1 MSDTSGVG
9 DYQNPV
15 KFDFAV
21 PVNLTGGAR
30 LIHGANRGLM
40 PASALEALYE
50 HFCASCQ
57 YGSLT
62 VGGLFGQYQRWM
74 GLNNAD
80 VAWLE
85 AVGRAFAAAGGSGS
99 VILADVALEAGLR
112 AAGVSVTRADIQVSS
127 PTLSGIDPAT
137 GYIEDPVNSAT
148 GNFVLPE
155 TDVVFGGP
163 SQGLAI
169 SRMYNS
175 TLAAAYDEPEAC
187 GVLGPGWSTI
197 LDQRLIVTDEQ
208 ARWVRDD
215 GREIVF
221 PLTGRNGASGSPT
234 AEGCHTVEGPWR
246 AAQDNVWISRGDA
259 ADLAG
264 VQGATVAGP
273 VWIVADNTGSRL
285 IFTAEGAWVG
295 STSGAGDGI
304 WIERRDGMAISMHS
318 EWGRSVDLFYAQGRL
333 AKAVASDGR
342 SVSYAYDSHGRLVE
356 VTRPDGVHRYQWDG
370 WLLSQVI
377 DASGVAQCVNTFDE
391 AGRIRT
397 QRDATGHL
405 TRFTYL
411 PGGVTVADD
420 GQGHHCNTWI
430 SDARG
435 RTVGI
440 IDADGQRTSML
451 YDRYGNLVSATDR
464 AGKVIRHTYDGR
476 GHCARTTLPTGGV
489 IDYGWDEADRLTTIS
504 SGGTLRVRLDYQG
517 TERTPVRLAD
527 AHATTL
533 TMSWNRGLLR
543 QLVDATGASISVDYD
558 EYGQVMAITNGVGAT
573 WRFNHDEAGQISQI
587 LTPLGYRTELAY
599 DEAGRL
605 VERTDPDG
613 ACWSYDYDDAG
624 RLEASTAPDGGCTR
638 YAWGPDGQITTVT
651 DPTGAT
657 TTLSYDEVGNLTG
670 IGLPDGASWGFLR
683 DAMARLCAVKDPDG
697 AHWHASYNIIG
708 ELTSLTDPTGV
719 SLHATT
725 TAHQAQVT
733 NAAGRVIAADQFDDY
748 GRIVSSTDVF
758 GAMSRIDYNTAG
770 LPAVLTDPSGA
781 LTRFDYDRVGHLSAI
796 TSPSGLQERYSYDAA
811 GRLASTTD
819 PTGAV
824 TRYLYDADS
833 RLTGIID
840 PTGVTAKY
848 SWDPVGRLIETRAG
862 EVVTFTADY
871 DVCGRP
877 TRTWDP
883 VTGTRHFRY
892 NTAGRLITAVD
903 AAGQV
908 HRYTWDKRG
917 RLVTTTNA
925 AALTTYRYNQLDQ
938 IVESTDPAG
947 GTHHY
952 TWNPAGRLTSHTGPD
967 GITTSYDT
975 RGGTETVT
983 IDGQVSTRKWWDLE
997 ARQLHIDDHT
1007 DPAAPLHHT
1016 ISVDARG
1023 LVCDHTTT
1031 DGDGKVIGR
1040 HHWDWDSEG
1049 RLTRA
1054 DDTRA
1059 TVSYTYRGDGL
1070 PTRITH
1076 SALGAASL
1084 AWDSAGRLTDVTTPD
1099 HHDHWDHDGG
1109 LVCGYVH
1116 DGRVTR
1122 VARDVQGRVT
1132 GIEGPSGRWSYGYNE
1147 AGSLISATGPCTQ
1160 HTWTHDAYG
1169 RLTSHATSGTD
1180 TTFTWDQEGHLTQ
1193 TCTRANGHATAT
1205 QYRYDA
1211 AGRRV
1216 SATSPDGQEERYSWD
1231 GRGWLSGITT
1241 DSTTLSTHVD
1251 ALGRASRITTGDQQV
1266 RVDWDLVTGAP
1277 TSIDGHSVLPLP
1289 GGRILGATPIGD
1301 TNLWREV
1308 MPTDPDNP
1316 YQPATATIEGVP
1328 ETIRMAGNTLVVDG
1342 HPWWGRASTTQLPP
1356 PSCLLTR

>member
-1 MSDTSGVG
+1 
-9 DYQNPV
+9 
-15 KFDFAV
+15 
-21 PVNLTGGAR
+21 
-30 LIHGANRGLM
+30 
-40 PASALEALYE
+40 
-50 HFCASCQ
+50 
-57 YGSLT
+57 
-62 VGGLFGQYQRWM
+62 
-74 GLNNAD
+74 
-80 VAWLE
+80 
-85 AVGRAFAAAGGSGS
+85 
-99 VILADVALEAGLR
+99 
-112 AAGVSVTRADIQVSS
+112 
-127 PTLSGIDPAT
+127 
-137 GYIEDPVNSAT
+137 
-148 GNFVLPE
+148 
-155 TDVVFGGP
+155 
-163 SQGLAI
+163 
-169 SRMYNS
+169 
-175 TLAAAYDEPEAC
+175 
-187 GVLGPGWSTI
+187 
-197 LDQRLIVTDEQ
+197 
-208 ARWVRDD
+208 
-215 GREIVF
+215 
-221 PLTGRNGASGSPT
+221 
-234 AEGCHTVEGPWR
+234 
-246 AAQDNVWISRGDA
+246 
-259 ADLAG
+259 
-264 VQGATVAGP
+264 
-273 VWIVADNTGSRL
+273 
-285 IFTAEGAWVG
+285 
-295 STSGAGDGI
+295 
-304 WIERRDGMAISMHS
+304 
-318 EWGRSVDLFYAQGRL
+318 
-333 AKAVASDGR
+333 
-342 SVSYAYDSHGRLVE
+342 
-356 VTRPDGVHRYQWDG
+356 
-370 WLLSQVI
+370 
-377 DASGVAQCVNTFDE
+377 
-391 AGRIRT
+391 
-397 QRDATGHL
+397 
-405 TRFTYL
+405 
-411 PGGVTVADD
+411 
-420 GQGHHCNTWI
+420 
-430 SDARG
+430 
-435 RTVGI
+435 
-440 IDADGQRTSML
+440 
-451 YDRYGNLVSATDR
+451 
-464 AGKVIRHTYDGR
+464 
-476 GHCARTTLPTGGV
+476 
-489 IDYGWDEADRLTTIS
+489 
-504 SGGTLRVRLDYQG
+504 
-517 TERTPVRLAD
+517 
-527 AHATTL
+527 
-533 TMSWNRGLLR
+533 
-543 QLVDATGASISVDYD
+543 
-558 EYGQVMAITNGVGAT
+558 
-573 WRFNHDEAGQISQI
+573 
-587 LTPLGYRTELAY
+587 
-599 DEAGRL
+599 
-605 VERTDPDG
+605 
-613 ACWSYDYDDAG
+613 
-624 RLEASTAPDGGCTR
+624 
-638 YAWGPDGQITTVT
+638 
-651 DPTGAT
+651 
-657 TTLSYDEVGNLTG
+657 
-670 IGLPDGASWGFLR
+670 
-683 DAMARLCAVKDPDG
+683 MARLCGVKDPDG
-697 AHWHASYNIIG
+697 AHWRASYNIIG
-708 ELTSLTDPTGV
+708 ELTSLTDPPGV

-748 GRIVSSTDVF
+748 GRIVSRTDVF
-758 GAMSRIDYNTAG
+758 GATSSIDYNTAG
-770 LPAVLTDPSGA
+770 LPAVLTDPLGA
-781 LTRFDYDRVGHLSAI
+781 PTRFDYDQVGHLSAI
-796 TSPSGLQERYSYDAA
+796 TSPTGLQERYSYDAA

-840 PTGVTAKY
+840 PTGVATEY
-848 SWDPVGRLIETRAG
+848 SWDPVGRLVETRAG

-947 GTHHY
+947 GTHRY

-1180 TTFTWDQEGHLTQ
+1180 TTFAWDQEGHLAQ
-1193 TCTRANGHATAT
+1193 TCTRAHGHATAT

-1216 SATSPDGQEERYSWD
+1216 SATSSDGQEERYSWD
-1231 GRGWLSGITT
+1231 GRGWLSDITT
-1241 DSTTLSTHVD
+1241 DATTVSTHVD
-1251 ALGRASRITTGDQQV
+1251 ALGRASRITTKGQQV

-1277 TSIDGHSVLPLP
+1277 TSIDGRPVLPLP

-1316 YQPATATIEGVP
+1316 YQPTTVAIEGVP
-1328 ETIRMAGNTLVVDG
+1328 ETIRMAGNALVVDG

>member
-1 MSDTSGVG
+1 
-9 DYQNPV
+9 
-15 KFDFAV
+15 
-21 PVNLTGGAR
+21 
-30 LIHGANRGLM
+30 
-40 PASALEALYE
+40 
-50 HFCASCQ
+50 
-57 YGSLT
+57 
-62 VGGLFGQYQRWM
+62 
-74 GLNNAD
+74 
-80 VAWLE
+80 
-85 AVGRAFAAAGGSGS
+85 
-99 VILADVALEAGLR
+99 
-112 AAGVSVTRADIQVSS
+112 
-127 PTLSGIDPAT
+127 
-137 GYIEDPVNSAT
+137 
-148 GNFVLPE
+148 
-155 TDVVFGGP
+155 
-163 SQGLAI
+163 
-169 SRMYNS
+169 
-175 TLAAAYDEPEAC
+175 
-187 GVLGPGWSTI
+187 
-197 LDQRLIVTDEQ
+197 
-208 ARWVRDD
+208 
-215 GREIVF
+215 
-221 PLTGRNGASGSPT
+221 
-234 AEGCHTVEGPWR
+234 
-246 AAQDNVWISRGDA
+246 
-259 ADLAG
+259 
-264 VQGATVAGP
+264 
-273 VWIVADNTGSRL
+273 
-285 IFTAEGAWVG
+285 
-295 STSGAGDGI
+295 
-304 WIERRDGMAISMHS
+304 
-318 EWGRSVDLFYAQGRL
+318 
-333 AKAVASDGR
+333 
-342 SVSYAYDSHGRLVE
+342 
-356 VTRPDGVHRYQWDG
+356 
-370 WLLSQVI
+370 
-377 DASGVAQCVNTFDE
+377 
-391 AGRIRT
+391 
-397 QRDATGHL
+397 
-405 TRFTYL
+405 
-411 PGGVTVADD
+411 
-420 GQGHHCNTWI
+420 
-430 SDARG
+430 
-435 RTVGI
+435 
-440 IDADGQRTSML
+440 
-451 YDRYGNLVSATDR
+451 
-464 AGKVIRHTYDGR
+464 
-476 GHCARTTLPTGGV
+476 
-489 IDYGWDEADRLTTIS
+489 
-504 SGGTLRVRLDYQG
+504 
-517 TERTPVRLAD
+517 
-527 AHATTL
+527 
-533 TMSWNRGLLR
+533 
-543 QLVDATGASISVDYD
+543 
-558 EYGQVMAITNGVGAT
+558 
-573 WRFNHDEAGQISQI
+573 
-587 LTPLGYRTELAY
+587 
-599 DEAGRL
+599 
-605 VERTDPDG
+605 
-613 ACWSYDYDDAG
+613 
-624 RLEASTAPDGGCTR
+624 
-638 YAWGPDGQITTVT
+638 
-651 DPTGAT
+651 
-657 TTLSYDEVGNLTG
+657 
-670 IGLPDGASWGFLR
+670 
-683 DAMARLCAVKDPDG
+683 MARLCGVKDPDG
-697 AHWHASYNIIG
+697 AHWRASYNIIG
-708 ELTSLTDPTGV
+708 ELTSLTDPPGV

-748 GRIVSSTDVF
+748 GRIVSRTDVF
-758 GAMSRIDYNTAG
+758 GATSSIDYNTAG
-770 LPAVLTDPSGA
+770 LPAVLTDPLGA
-781 LTRFDYDRVGHLSAI
+781 PTRFDYDQVGHLSAI
-796 TSPSGLQERYSYDAA
+796 TSPTGLQERYSYDAA

-840 PTGVTAKY
+840 PTGVATEY
-848 SWDPVGRLIETRAG
+848 SWDPVGRLVETRAG

-883 VTGTRHFRY
+883 VTGTRNFRY

-947 GTHHY
+947 GTHRY

-1147 AGSLISATGPCTQ
+1147 AGSLISATGPRTQ
-1160 HTWTHDAYG
+1160 HNWTHDAYG

-1180 TTFTWDQEGHLTQ
+1180 TTFAWDQEGHLAQ
-1193 TCTRANGHATAT
+1193 TCTRAHGHATAT

-1216 SATSPDGQEERYSWD
+1216 SATSSDGQEERYSWD
-1231 GRGWLSGITT
+1231 GRGWLSDITT
-1241 DSTTLSTHVD
+1241 DATTVSTHVD
-1251 ALGRASRITTGDQQV
+1251 ALGRASRITTKGQQV

-1277 TSIDGHSVLPLP
+1277 TSIDGRPVLPLP

-1316 YQPATATIEGVP
+1316 YQPTTVAIEGVP
-1328 ETIRMAGNTLVVDG
+1328 ETIRMAGNALVVDG
-1342 HPWWGRASTTQLPP
+1342 HPWWERASTTQLPP
-1356 PSCLLTR
+1356 PFCLLTR

>member
-1 MSDTSGVG
+1 M
-9 DYQNPV
+9 
-15 KFDFAV
+15 
-21 PVNLTGGAR
+21 
-30 LIHGANRGLM
+30 
-40 PASALEALYE
+40 
-50 HFCASCQ
+50 
-57 YGSLT
+57 
-62 VGGLFGQYQRWM
+62 
-74 GLNNAD
+74 
-80 VAWLE
+80 
-85 AVGRAFAAAGGSGS
+85 
-99 VILADVALEAGLR
+99 
-112 AAGVSVTRADIQVSS
+112 
-127 PTLSGIDPAT
+127 
-137 GYIEDPVNSAT
+137 
-148 GNFVLPE
+148 
-155 TDVVFGGP
+155 
-163 SQGLAI
+163 
-169 SRMYNS
+169 
-175 TLAAAYDEPEAC
+175 
-187 GVLGPGWSTI
+187 
-197 LDQRLIVTDEQ
+197 
-208 ARWVRDD
+208 
-215 GREIVF
+215 
-221 PLTGRNGASGSPT
+221 
-234 AEGCHTVEGPWR
+234 
-246 AAQDNVWISRGDA
+246 
-259 ADLAG
+259 
-264 VQGATVAGP
+264 
-273 VWIVADNTGSRL
+273 
-285 IFTAEGAWVG
+285 
-295 STSGAGDGI
+295 
-304 WIERRDGMAISMHS
+304 
-318 EWGRSVDLFYAQGRL
+318 
-333 AKAVASDGR
+333 
-342 SVSYAYDSHGRLVE
+342 
-356 VTRPDGVHRYQWDG
+356 
-370 WLLSQVI
+370 
-377 DASGVAQCVNTFDE
+377 
-391 AGRIRT
+391 
-397 QRDATGHL
+397 
-405 TRFTYL
+405 
-411 PGGVTVADD
+411 
-420 GQGHHCNTWI
+420 
-430 SDARG
+430 
-435 RTVGI
+435 
-440 IDADGQRTSML
+440 
-451 YDRYGNLVSATDR
+451 
-464 AGKVIRHTYDGR
+464 
-476 GHCARTTLPTGGV
+476 
-489 IDYGWDEADRLTTIS
+489 
-504 SGGTLRVRLDYQG
+504 
-517 TERTPVRLAD
+517 
-527 AHATTL
+527 
-533 TMSWNRGLLR
+533 
-543 QLVDATGASISVDYD
+543 
-558 EYGQVMAITNGVGAT
+558 
-573 WRFNHDEAGQISQI
+573 
-587 LTPLGYRTELAY
+587 
-599 DEAGRL
+599 
-605 VERTDPDG
+605 
-613 ACWSYDYDDAG
+613 
-624 RLEASTAPDGGCTR
+624 
-638 YAWGPDGQITTVT
+638 
-651 DPTGAT
+651 
-657 TTLSYDEVGNLTG
+657 
-670 IGLPDGASWGFLR
+670 
-683 DAMARLCAVKDPDG
+683 
-697 AHWHASYNIIG
+697 
-708 ELTSLTDPTGV
+708 
-719 SLHATT
+719 
-725 TAHQAQVT
+725 
-733 NAAGRVIAADQFDDY
+733 
-748 GRIVSSTDVF
+748 
-758 GAMSRIDYNTAG
+758 
-770 LPAVLTDPSGA
+770 
-781 LTRFDYDRVGHLSAI
+781 
-796 TSPSGLQERYSYDAA
+796 
-811 GRLASTTD
+811 
-819 PTGAV
+819 
-824 TRYLYDADS
+824 
-833 RLTGIID
+833 
-840 PTGVTAKY
+840 
-848 SWDPVGRLIETRAG
+848 
-862 EVVTFTADY
+862 
-871 DVCGRP
+871 CGRP

-1031 DGDGKVIGR
+1031 DGDGKVISR
-1040 HHWDWDSEG
+1040 HRWDWDGEG

-1277 TSIDGHSVLPLP
+1277 TSIDGHPVLPLP

>member
-1 MSDTSGVG
+1 
-9 DYQNPV
+9 
-15 KFDFAV
+15 
-21 PVNLTGGAR
+21 
-30 LIHGANRGLM
+30 
-40 PASALEALYE
+40 
-50 HFCASCQ
+50 
-57 YGSLT
+57 
-62 VGGLFGQYQRWM
+62 
-74 GLNNAD
+74 
-80 VAWLE
+80 
-85 AVGRAFAAAGGSGS
+85 
-99 VILADVALEAGLR
+99 
-112 AAGVSVTRADIQVSS
+112 
-127 PTLSGIDPAT
+127 
-137 GYIEDPVNSAT
+137 
-148 GNFVLPE
+148 
-155 TDVVFGGP
+155 
-163 SQGLAI
+163 
-169 SRMYNS
+169 
-175 TLAAAYDEPEAC
+175 
-187 GVLGPGWSTI
+187 
-197 LDQRLIVTDEQ
+197 
-208 ARWVRDD
+208 
-215 GREIVF
+215 
-221 PLTGRNGASGSPT
+221 
-234 AEGCHTVEGPWR
+234 
-246 AAQDNVWISRGDA
+246 
-259 ADLAG
+259 
-264 VQGATVAGP
+264 
-273 VWIVADNTGSRL
+273 
-285 IFTAEGAWVG
+285 
-295 STSGAGDGI
+295 
-304 WIERRDGMAISMHS
+304 
-318 EWGRSVDLFYAQGRL
+318 
-333 AKAVASDGR
+333 
-342 SVSYAYDSHGRLVE
+342 
-356 VTRPDGVHRYQWDG
+356 
-370 WLLSQVI
+370 
-377 DASGVAQCVNTFDE
+377 
-391 AGRIRT
+391 
-397 QRDATGHL
+397 
-405 TRFTYL
+405 
-411 PGGVTVADD
+411 
-420 GQGHHCNTWI
+420 
-430 SDARG
+430 
-435 RTVGI
+435 
-440 IDADGQRTSML
+440 
-451 YDRYGNLVSATDR
+451 
-464 AGKVIRHTYDGR
+464 
-476 GHCARTTLPTGGV
+476 
-489 IDYGWDEADRLTTIS
+489 
-504 SGGTLRVRLDYQG
+504 
-517 TERTPVRLAD
+517 
-527 AHATTL
+527 
-533 TMSWNRGLLR
+533 
-543 QLVDATGASISVDYD
+543 
-558 EYGQVMAITNGVGAT
+558 
-573 WRFNHDEAGQISQI
+573 
-587 LTPLGYRTELAY
+587 
-599 DEAGRL
+599 
-605 VERTDPDG
+605 
-613 ACWSYDYDDAG
+613 
-624 RLEASTAPDGGCTR
+624 
-638 YAWGPDGQITTVT
+638 
-651 DPTGAT
+651 
-657 TTLSYDEVGNLTG
+657 
-670 IGLPDGASWGFLR
+670 
-683 DAMARLCAVKDPDG
+683 MARLCGVKDPDG
-697 AHWHASYNIIG
+697 AHWRASYNIIG
-708 ELTSLTDPTGV
+708 ELTSLTDPPGV

-748 GRIVSSTDVF
+748 GRIVSRTDVF
-758 GAMSRIDYNTAG
+758 GATSSIDYNTAG
-770 LPAVLTDPSGA
+770 LPAVLTDPLGA
-781 LTRFDYDRVGHLSAI
+781 PTRFDYDQVGHLSAI
-796 TSPSGLQERYSYDAA
+796 TSPTGLQERYSYDAA

-1180 TTFTWDQEGHLTQ
+1180 TTFAWDQEGHLAQ
-1193 TCTRANGHATAT
+1193 TCTRAHGHATAT

-1216 SATSPDGQEERYSWD
+1216 SATSSDGQEERYSWD
-1231 GRGWLSGITT
+1231 GRGWLSDITT
-1241 DSTTLSTHVD
+1241 DATTVSTHVD
-1251 ALGRASRITTGDQQV
+1251 ALGRASRITTKGQQV

-1277 TSIDGHSVLPLP
+1277 TSIDGRPVLPLP

-1316 YQPATATIEGVP
+1316 YQPTTVAIEGVP
-1328 ETIRMAGNTLVVDG
+1328 ETIRMAGNALVVDG
-1342 HPWWGRASTTQLPP
+1342 HPWWERASTTQLPP
-1356 PSCLLTR
+1356 PFCLLTR

>member
-1 MSDTSGVG
+1 
-9 DYQNPV
+9 
-15 KFDFAV
+15 
-21 PVNLTGGAR
+21 
-30 LIHGANRGLM
+30 
-40 PASALEALYE
+40 
-50 HFCASCQ
+50 
-57 YGSLT
+57 
-62 VGGLFGQYQRWM
+62 
-74 GLNNAD
+74 
-80 VAWLE
+80 
-85 AVGRAFAAAGGSGS
+85 
-99 VILADVALEAGLR
+99 
-112 AAGVSVTRADIQVSS
+112 
-127 PTLSGIDPAT
+127 
-137 GYIEDPVNSAT
+137 
-148 GNFVLPE
+148 
-155 TDVVFGGP
+155 
-163 SQGLAI
+163 
-169 SRMYNS
+169 
-175 TLAAAYDEPEAC
+175 
-187 GVLGPGWSTI
+187 
-197 LDQRLIVTDEQ
+197 
-208 ARWVRDD
+208 
-215 GREIVF
+215 
-221 PLTGRNGASGSPT
+221 
-234 AEGCHTVEGPWR
+234 
-246 AAQDNVWISRGDA
+246 
-259 ADLAG
+259 
-264 VQGATVAGP
+264 
-273 VWIVADNTGSRL
+273 
-285 IFTAEGAWVG
+285 
-295 STSGAGDGI
+295 
-304 WIERRDGMAISMHS
+304 
-318 EWGRSVDLFYAQGRL
+318 
-333 AKAVASDGR
+333 
-342 SVSYAYDSHGRLVE
+342 
-356 VTRPDGVHRYQWDG
+356 
-370 WLLSQVI
+370 
-377 DASGVAQCVNTFDE
+377 
-391 AGRIRT
+391 
-397 QRDATGHL
+397 
-405 TRFTYL
+405 
-411 PGGVTVADD
+411 
-420 GQGHHCNTWI
+420 
-430 SDARG
+430 
-435 RTVGI
+435 
-440 IDADGQRTSML
+440 
-451 YDRYGNLVSATDR
+451 
-464 AGKVIRHTYDGR
+464 
-476 GHCARTTLPTGGV
+476 
-489 IDYGWDEADRLTTIS
+489 
-504 SGGTLRVRLDYQG
+504 
-517 TERTPVRLAD
+517 
-527 AHATTL
+527 
-533 TMSWNRGLLR
+533 
-543 QLVDATGASISVDYD
+543 
-558 EYGQVMAITNGVGAT
+558 
-573 WRFNHDEAGQISQI
+573 
-587 LTPLGYRTELAY
+587 
-599 DEAGRL
+599 
-605 VERTDPDG
+605 
-613 ACWSYDYDDAG
+613 
-624 RLEASTAPDGGCTR
+624 
-638 YAWGPDGQITTVT
+638 
-651 DPTGAT
+651 
-657 TTLSYDEVGNLTG
+657 
-670 IGLPDGASWGFLR
+670 
-683 DAMARLCAVKDPDG
+683 MARLCGVKDPDG
-697 AHWHASYNIIG
+697 AHWRASYNIIG
-708 ELTSLTDPTGV
+708 ELTSLTDPPGV

-748 GRIVSSTDVF
+748 GRIVSRTDVF
-758 GAMSRIDYNTAG
+758 GATSSIDYNTAG
-770 LPAVLTDPSGA
+770 LPAVLTDPLGA
-781 LTRFDYDRVGHLSAI
+781 PTRFDYDQVGHLSAI
-796 TSPSGLQERYSYDAA
+796 TSPTGLQERYSYDAA

-840 PTGVTAKY
+840 PTGVTTEY
-848 SWDPVGRLIETRAG
+848 SWDPVGRLVETRAG

-883 VTGTRHFRY
+883 VTGTRNFRY

-947 GTHHY
+947 GTHRY

-1031 DGDGKVIGR
+1031 DGDGKVISR
-1040 HHWDWDSEG
+1040 HRWDWDGEG

-1147 AGSLISATGPCTQ
+1147 AGSLISATGPRTQ
-1160 HTWTHDAYG
+1160 HNWTHDAYG

-1180 TTFTWDQEGHLTQ
+1180 TTFAWDQEGHLAQ
-1193 TCTRANGHATAT
+1193 TCTRAHGHATAT

-1216 SATSPDGQEERYSWD
+1216 SATSSDGQEERYSWD
-1231 GRGWLSGITT
+1231 GRGWLSDITT
-1241 DSTTLSTHVD
+1241 DATTVSTHVD
-1251 ALGRASRITTGDQQV
+1251 ALGRASRITTKGQQV

-1277 TSIDGHSVLPLP
+1277 TSIDGRPVLPLP

-1316 YQPATATIEGVP
+1316 YQPTTVAIEGVP
-1328 ETIRMAGNTLVVDG
+1328 ETIRMAGNALVVDG
-1342 HPWWGRASTTQLPP
+1342 HPWWERASTTQLPP
-1356 PSCLLTR
+1356 PFCLLTR

>member
-1 MSDTSGVG
+1 M
-9 DYQNPV
+9 
-15 KFDFAV
+15 
-21 PVNLTGGAR
+21 
-30 LIHGANRGLM
+30 
-40 PASALEALYE
+40 
-50 HFCASCQ
+50 
-57 YGSLT
+57 
-62 VGGLFGQYQRWM
+62 
-74 GLNNAD
+74 
-80 VAWLE
+80 
-85 AVGRAFAAAGGSGS
+85 
-99 VILADVALEAGLR
+99 
-112 AAGVSVTRADIQVSS
+112 
-127 PTLSGIDPAT
+127 
-137 GYIEDPVNSAT
+137 
-148 GNFVLPE
+148 
-155 TDVVFGGP
+155 
-163 SQGLAI
+163 
-169 SRMYNS
+169 
-175 TLAAAYDEPEAC
+175 
-187 GVLGPGWSTI
+187 
-197 LDQRLIVTDEQ
+197 
-208 ARWVRDD
+208 
-215 GREIVF
+215 
-221 PLTGRNGASGSPT
+221 
-234 AEGCHTVEGPWR
+234 
-246 AAQDNVWISRGDA
+246 
-259 ADLAG
+259 
-264 VQGATVAGP
+264 
-273 VWIVADNTGSRL
+273 
-285 IFTAEGAWVG
+285 
-295 STSGAGDGI
+295 
-304 WIERRDGMAISMHS
+304 
-318 EWGRSVDLFYAQGRL
+318 
-333 AKAVASDGR
+333 
-342 SVSYAYDSHGRLVE
+342 
-356 VTRPDGVHRYQWDG
+356 
-370 WLLSQVI
+370 
-377 DASGVAQCVNTFDE
+377 
-391 AGRIRT
+391 
-397 QRDATGHL
+397 
-405 TRFTYL
+405 
-411 PGGVTVADD
+411 
-420 GQGHHCNTWI
+420 
-430 SDARG
+430 
-435 RTVGI
+435 
-440 IDADGQRTSML
+440 
-451 YDRYGNLVSATDR
+451 
-464 AGKVIRHTYDGR
+464 
-476 GHCARTTLPTGGV
+476 
-489 IDYGWDEADRLTTIS
+489 
-504 SGGTLRVRLDYQG
+504 
-517 TERTPVRLAD
+517 
-527 AHATTL
+527 
-533 TMSWNRGLLR
+533 
-543 QLVDATGASISVDYD
+543 
-558 EYGQVMAITNGVGAT
+558 
-573 WRFNHDEAGQISQI
+573 
-587 LTPLGYRTELAY
+587 
-599 DEAGRL
+599 
-605 VERTDPDG
+605 
-613 ACWSYDYDDAG
+613 
-624 RLEASTAPDGGCTR
+624 
-638 YAWGPDGQITTVT
+638 
-651 DPTGAT
+651 
-657 TTLSYDEVGNLTG
+657 
-670 IGLPDGASWGFLR
+670 
-683 DAMARLCAVKDPDG
+683 
-697 AHWHASYNIIG
+697 
-708 ELTSLTDPTGV
+708 
-719 SLHATT
+719 
-725 TAHQAQVT
+725 
-733 NAAGRVIAADQFDDY
+733 
-748 GRIVSSTDVF
+748 
-758 GAMSRIDYNTAG
+758 
-770 LPAVLTDPSGA
+770 
-781 LTRFDYDRVGHLSAI
+781 
-796 TSPSGLQERYSYDAA
+796 
-811 GRLASTTD
+811 ASTTD

-1147 AGSLISATGPCTQ
+1147 AGSLISATGPRTQ

-1180 TTFTWDQEGHLTQ
+1180 TTFAWDQEGHLAQ
-1193 TCTRANGHATAT
+1193 TCTRAHGHATAT

-1216 SATSPDGQEERYSWD
+1216 SATSSDGQEERYSWD
-1231 GRGWLSGITT
+1231 GRGWLSDITT
-1241 DSTTLSTHVD
+1241 DATTVSTHVD
-1251 ALGRASRITTGDQQV
+1251 ALGRASRITTKGQQV

-1277 TSIDGHSVLPLP
+1277 TSIDGRPVLPLP

-1316 YQPATATIEGVP
+1316 YQPTTVAIEGVP
-1328 ETIRMAGNTLVVDG
+1328 ETIRMAGNALVVDG
-1342 HPWWGRASTTQLPP
+1342 HPWWERASTTQLPP
-1356 PSCLLTR
+1356 PFCLLTR

>member
-1 MSDTSGVG
+1 
-9 DYQNPV
+9 
-15 KFDFAV
+15 
-21 PVNLTGGAR
+21 
-30 LIHGANRGLM
+30 
-40 PASALEALYE
+40 
-50 HFCASCQ
+50 
-57 YGSLT
+57 
-62 VGGLFGQYQRWM
+62 
-74 GLNNAD
+74 
-80 VAWLE
+80 
-85 AVGRAFAAAGGSGS
+85 
-99 VILADVALEAGLR
+99 
-112 AAGVSVTRADIQVSS
+112 
-127 PTLSGIDPAT
+127 
-137 GYIEDPVNSAT
+137 
-148 GNFVLPE
+148 
-155 TDVVFGGP
+155 
-163 SQGLAI
+163 
-169 SRMYNS
+169 
-175 TLAAAYDEPEAC
+175 
-187 GVLGPGWSTI
+187 
-197 LDQRLIVTDEQ
+197 
-208 ARWVRDD
+208 
-215 GREIVF
+215 
-221 PLTGRNGASGSPT
+221 
-234 AEGCHTVEGPWR
+234 
-246 AAQDNVWISRGDA
+246 
-259 ADLAG
+259 
-264 VQGATVAGP
+264 
-273 VWIVADNTGSRL
+273 
-285 IFTAEGAWVG
+285 
-295 STSGAGDGI
+295 
-304 WIERRDGMAISMHS
+304 
-318 EWGRSVDLFYAQGRL
+318 
-333 AKAVASDGR
+333 
-342 SVSYAYDSHGRLVE
+342 
-356 VTRPDGVHRYQWDG
+356 
-370 WLLSQVI
+370 
-377 DASGVAQCVNTFDE
+377 
-391 AGRIRT
+391 
-397 QRDATGHL
+397 
-405 TRFTYL
+405 
-411 PGGVTVADD
+411 
-420 GQGHHCNTWI
+420 
-430 SDARG
+430 
-435 RTVGI
+435 
-440 IDADGQRTSML
+440 
-451 YDRYGNLVSATDR
+451 
-464 AGKVIRHTYDGR
+464 
-476 GHCARTTLPTGGV
+476 
-489 IDYGWDEADRLTTIS
+489 
-504 SGGTLRVRLDYQG
+504 
-517 TERTPVRLAD
+517 
-527 AHATTL
+527 
-533 TMSWNRGLLR
+533 
-543 QLVDATGASISVDYD
+543 
-558 EYGQVMAITNGVGAT
+558 
-573 WRFNHDEAGQISQI
+573 
-587 LTPLGYRTELAY
+587 
-599 DEAGRL
+599 
-605 VERTDPDG
+605 
-613 ACWSYDYDDAG
+613 
-624 RLEASTAPDGGCTR
+624 
-638 YAWGPDGQITTVT
+638 
-651 DPTGAT
+651 
-657 TTLSYDEVGNLTG
+657 
-670 IGLPDGASWGFLR
+670 
-683 DAMARLCAVKDPDG
+683 MARLCGVKDPDG
-697 AHWHASYNIIG
+697 AHWRASYNIIG
-708 ELTSLTDPTGV
+708 ELTSLTDPPGV

-748 GRIVSSTDVF
+748 GRIVSRTDVF
-758 GAMSRIDYNTAG
+758 GATSSIDYNTAG
-770 LPAVLTDPSGA
+770 LPAVLTDPLGA
-781 LTRFDYDRVGHLSAI
+781 PTRFDYDQVGHLSAI
-796 TSPSGLQERYSYDAA
+796 TSPTGLQERYSYDAA

-840 PTGVTAKY
+840 PTGVATEY
-848 SWDPVGRLIETRAG
+848 SWDPVGRLVETRAG

-883 VTGTRHFRY
+883 VTGTRNFRY

-947 GTHHY
+947 GTHRY

-1031 DGDGKVIGR
+1031 DGDGKVISR
-1040 HHWDWDSEG
+1040 HRWDWDGEG

-1122 VARDVQGRVT
+1122 VARDAQGRVT

-1147 AGSLISATGPCTQ
+1147 AGSLISATGPRTQ
-1160 HTWTHDAYG
+1160 HNWTHDAYG

-1180 TTFTWDQEGHLTQ
+1180 TTFAWDQEGHLAQ
-1193 TCTRANGHATAT
+1193 TCTRAHGHATAT

-1216 SATSPDGQEERYSWD
+1216 SATSSDGQEERYSWD

-1241 DSTTLSTHVD
+1241 DATTVSTHVD
-1251 ALGRASRITTGDQQV
+1251 ALGRASRITTKGQQV

-1277 TSIDGHSVLPLP
+1277 TSIDGRPVLPLP

-1316 YQPATATIEGVP
+1316 YQPTTVAIEGVP
-1328 ETIRMAGNTLVVDG
+1328 ETIRMAGNALVVDG
-1342 HPWWGRASTTQLPP
+1342 HPWWERASTTQLPP
-1356 PSCLLTR
+1356 PFCLLTR

>member
-1 MSDTSGVG
+1 M
-9 DYQNPV
+9 
-15 KFDFAV
+15 
-21 PVNLTGGAR
+21 
-30 LIHGANRGLM
+30 
-40 PASALEALYE
+40 
-50 HFCASCQ
+50 
-57 YGSLT
+57 
-62 VGGLFGQYQRWM
+62 
-74 GLNNAD
+74 
-80 VAWLE
+80 
-85 AVGRAFAAAGGSGS
+85 
-99 VILADVALEAGLR
+99 
-112 AAGVSVTRADIQVSS
+112 
-127 PTLSGIDPAT
+127 
-137 GYIEDPVNSAT
+137 
-148 GNFVLPE
+148 
-155 TDVVFGGP
+155 
-163 SQGLAI
+163 
-169 SRMYNS
+169 
-175 TLAAAYDEPEAC
+175 
-187 GVLGPGWSTI
+187 
-197 LDQRLIVTDEQ
+197 
-208 ARWVRDD
+208 
-215 GREIVF
+215 
-221 PLTGRNGASGSPT
+221 
-234 AEGCHTVEGPWR
+234 
-246 AAQDNVWISRGDA
+246 
-259 ADLAG
+259 
-264 VQGATVAGP
+264 
-273 VWIVADNTGSRL
+273 
-285 IFTAEGAWVG
+285 
-295 STSGAGDGI
+295 
-304 WIERRDGMAISMHS
+304 
-318 EWGRSVDLFYAQGRL
+318 
-333 AKAVASDGR
+333 
-342 SVSYAYDSHGRLVE
+342 
-356 VTRPDGVHRYQWDG
+356 
-370 WLLSQVI
+370 
-377 DASGVAQCVNTFDE
+377 
-391 AGRIRT
+391 
-397 QRDATGHL
+397 
-405 TRFTYL
+405 
-411 PGGVTVADD
+411 
-420 GQGHHCNTWI
+420 
-430 SDARG
+430 
-435 RTVGI
+435 
-440 IDADGQRTSML
+440 
-451 YDRYGNLVSATDR
+451 
-464 AGKVIRHTYDGR
+464 
-476 GHCARTTLPTGGV
+476 
-489 IDYGWDEADRLTTIS
+489 
-504 SGGTLRVRLDYQG
+504 
-517 TERTPVRLAD
+517 
-527 AHATTL
+527 
-533 TMSWNRGLLR
+533 
-543 QLVDATGASISVDYD
+543 
-558 EYGQVMAITNGVGAT
+558 
-573 WRFNHDEAGQISQI
+573 
-587 LTPLGYRTELAY
+587 
-599 DEAGRL
+599 
-605 VERTDPDG
+605 
-613 ACWSYDYDDAG
+613 
-624 RLEASTAPDGGCTR
+624 
-638 YAWGPDGQITTVT
+638 
-651 DPTGAT
+651 
-657 TTLSYDEVGNLTG
+657 
-670 IGLPDGASWGFLR
+670 
-683 DAMARLCAVKDPDG
+683 
-697 AHWHASYNIIG
+697 
-708 ELTSLTDPTGV
+708 
-719 SLHATT
+719 
-725 TAHQAQVT
+725 
-733 NAAGRVIAADQFDDY
+733 
-748 GRIVSSTDVF
+748 
-758 GAMSRIDYNTAG
+758 
-770 LPAVLTDPSGA
+770 
-781 LTRFDYDRVGHLSAI
+781 
-796 TSPSGLQERYSYDAA
+796 
-811 GRLASTTD
+811 
-819 PTGAV
+819 
-824 TRYLYDADS
+824 
-833 RLTGIID
+833 
-840 PTGVTAKY
+840 
-848 SWDPVGRLIETRAG
+848 
-862 EVVTFTADY
+862 
-871 DVCGRP
+871 CGRP

-947 GTHHY
+947 GTHRY

-1122 VARDVQGRVT
+1122 VARDAQGRVT

-1193 TCTRANGHATAT
+1193 TCTRANGYATAT

-1277 TSIDGHSVLPLP
+1277 TSIDGHPVLPLP

>member
-1 MSDTSGVG
+1 
-9 DYQNPV
+9 
-15 KFDFAV
+15 
-21 PVNLTGGAR
+21 
-30 LIHGANRGLM
+30 
-40 PASALEALYE
+40 
-50 HFCASCQ
+50 
-57 YGSLT
+57 
-62 VGGLFGQYQRWM
+62 
-74 GLNNAD
+74 
-80 VAWLE
+80 
-85 AVGRAFAAAGGSGS
+85 
-99 VILADVALEAGLR
+99 
-112 AAGVSVTRADIQVSS
+112 
-127 PTLSGIDPAT
+127 
-137 GYIEDPVNSAT
+137 
-148 GNFVLPE
+148 
-155 TDVVFGGP
+155 
-163 SQGLAI
+163 
-169 SRMYNS
+169 
-175 TLAAAYDEPEAC
+175 
-187 GVLGPGWSTI
+187 
-197 LDQRLIVTDEQ
+197 
-208 ARWVRDD
+208 
-215 GREIVF
+215 
-221 PLTGRNGASGSPT
+221 
-234 AEGCHTVEGPWR
+234 
-246 AAQDNVWISRGDA
+246 
-259 ADLAG
+259 
-264 VQGATVAGP
+264 
-273 VWIVADNTGSRL
+273 
-285 IFTAEGAWVG
+285 
-295 STSGAGDGI
+295 
-304 WIERRDGMAISMHS
+304 
-318 EWGRSVDLFYAQGRL
+318 
-333 AKAVASDGR
+333 
-342 SVSYAYDSHGRLVE
+342 
-356 VTRPDGVHRYQWDG
+356 
-370 WLLSQVI
+370 
-377 DASGVAQCVNTFDE
+377 
-391 AGRIRT
+391 
-397 QRDATGHL
+397 
-405 TRFTYL
+405 
-411 PGGVTVADD
+411 
-420 GQGHHCNTWI
+420 
-430 SDARG
+430 
-435 RTVGI
+435 
-440 IDADGQRTSML
+440 
-451 YDRYGNLVSATDR
+451 
-464 AGKVIRHTYDGR
+464 
-476 GHCARTTLPTGGV
+476 
-489 IDYGWDEADRLTTIS
+489 
-504 SGGTLRVRLDYQG
+504 
-517 TERTPVRLAD
+517 
-527 AHATTL
+527 
-533 TMSWNRGLLR
+533 
-543 QLVDATGASISVDYD
+543 
-558 EYGQVMAITNGVGAT
+558 
-573 WRFNHDEAGQISQI
+573 
-587 LTPLGYRTELAY
+587 
-599 DEAGRL
+599 
-605 VERTDPDG
+605 
-613 ACWSYDYDDAG
+613 
-624 RLEASTAPDGGCTR
+624 
-638 YAWGPDGQITTVT
+638 
-651 DPTGAT
+651 
-657 TTLSYDEVGNLTG
+657 
-670 IGLPDGASWGFLR
+670 
-683 DAMARLCAVKDPDG
+683 MARLCGVKDPDG
-697 AHWHASYNIIG
+697 AHWRASYNIIG
-708 ELTSLTDPTGV
+708 ELTSLTDPPGV

-748 GRIVSSTDVF
+748 GRIVSRTDVF
-758 GAMSRIDYNTAG
+758 GATSSIDYNTAG
-770 LPAVLTDPSGA
+770 LPAVLTDPLGA
-781 LTRFDYDRVGHLSAI
+781 PTRFDYDQVGHLSAI
-796 TSPSGLQERYSYDAA
+796 TSPTGLQERYSYDAA

-1122 VARDVQGRVT
+1122 VARDAQGRVT

-1180 TTFTWDQEGHLTQ
+1180 TTFAWDQEGHLAQ
-1193 TCTRANGHATAT
+1193 TCTRAHGHATAT

-1216 SATSPDGQEERYSWD
+1216 SATSSDGQEERYSWD
-1231 GRGWLSGITT
+1231 GRGWLSDITT
-1241 DSTTLSTHVD
+1241 DATTVSTHVD
-1251 ALGRASRITTGDQQV
+1251 ALGRASRITTKGQQV

-1277 TSIDGHSVLPLP
+1277 TSIDGRPVLPLP

-1316 YQPATATIEGVP
+1316 YQPTTVAIEGVP
-1328 ETIRMAGNTLVVDG
+1328 ETIRMAGNALVVDG

>member
-1 MSDTSGVG
+1 
-9 DYQNPV
+9 
-15 KFDFAV
+15 
-21 PVNLTGGAR
+21 
-30 LIHGANRGLM
+30 
-40 PASALEALYE
+40 
-50 HFCASCQ
+50 
-57 YGSLT
+57 
-62 VGGLFGQYQRWM
+62 
-74 GLNNAD
+74 
-80 VAWLE
+80 
-85 AVGRAFAAAGGSGS
+85 
-99 VILADVALEAGLR
+99 
-112 AAGVSVTRADIQVSS
+112 
-127 PTLSGIDPAT
+127 
-137 GYIEDPVNSAT
+137 
-148 GNFVLPE
+148 
-155 TDVVFGGP
+155 
-163 SQGLAI
+163 
-169 SRMYNS
+169 
-175 TLAAAYDEPEAC
+175 
-187 GVLGPGWSTI
+187 
-197 LDQRLIVTDEQ
+197 
-208 ARWVRDD
+208 
-215 GREIVF
+215 
-221 PLTGRNGASGSPT
+221 
-234 AEGCHTVEGPWR
+234 
-246 AAQDNVWISRGDA
+246 
-259 ADLAG
+259 
-264 VQGATVAGP
+264 
-273 VWIVADNTGSRL
+273 
-285 IFTAEGAWVG
+285 
-295 STSGAGDGI
+295 
-304 WIERRDGMAISMHS
+304 
-318 EWGRSVDLFYAQGRL
+318 
-333 AKAVASDGR
+333 
-342 SVSYAYDSHGRLVE
+342 
-356 VTRPDGVHRYQWDG
+356 
-370 WLLSQVI
+370 
-377 DASGVAQCVNTFDE
+377 
-391 AGRIRT
+391 
-397 QRDATGHL
+397 
-405 TRFTYL
+405 
-411 PGGVTVADD
+411 
-420 GQGHHCNTWI
+420 
-430 SDARG
+430 
-435 RTVGI
+435 
-440 IDADGQRTSML
+440 
-451 YDRYGNLVSATDR
+451 
-464 AGKVIRHTYDGR
+464 
-476 GHCARTTLPTGGV
+476 
-489 IDYGWDEADRLTTIS
+489 
-504 SGGTLRVRLDYQG
+504 
-517 TERTPVRLAD
+517 
-527 AHATTL
+527 
-533 TMSWNRGLLR
+533 
-543 QLVDATGASISVDYD
+543 
-558 EYGQVMAITNGVGAT
+558 
-573 WRFNHDEAGQISQI
+573 
-587 LTPLGYRTELAY
+587 
-599 DEAGRL
+599 
-605 VERTDPDG
+605 
-613 ACWSYDYDDAG
+613 
-624 RLEASTAPDGGCTR
+624 
-638 YAWGPDGQITTVT
+638 
-651 DPTGAT
+651 
-657 TTLSYDEVGNLTG
+657 
-670 IGLPDGASWGFLR
+670 
-683 DAMARLCAVKDPDG
+683 MARLCGVKDPDG
-697 AHWHASYNIIG
+697 AHWRASYNIIG
-708 ELTSLTDPTGV
+708 ELTSLTDPPGV

-748 GRIVSSTDVF
+748 GRIVSRTDVF
-758 GAMSRIDYNTAG
+758 GATSSIDYNTAG
-770 LPAVLTDPSGA
+770 LPAVLTDPLGA
-781 LTRFDYDRVGHLSAI
+781 PTRFDYDQVGHLSAI

-840 PTGVTAKY
+840 PTGVATEY
-848 SWDPVGRLIETRAG
+848 SWDPVGRLVETRAG

-947 GTHHY
+947 GTHRY

-1147 AGSLISATGPCTQ
+1147 AGSLISATGPRTQ
-1160 HTWTHDAYG
+1160 HNWTHDAYG

-1180 TTFTWDQEGHLTQ
+1180 TTFTWDQEGHLAQ
-1193 TCTRANGHATAT
+1193 TCKRAHVHATAT

-1241 DSTTLSTHVD
+1241 DATTVSTHVD

-1277 TSIDGHSVLPLP
+1277 TSIDGHPVLPLP

-1316 YQPATATIEGVP
+1316 YQPATVAIEGVP

-1356 PSCLLTR
+1356 PPSYLLTR

>member
-1 MSDTSGVG
+1 
-9 DYQNPV
+9 
-15 KFDFAV
+15 
-21 PVNLTGGAR
+21 
-30 LIHGANRGLM
+30 
-40 PASALEALYE
+40 
-50 HFCASCQ
+50 
-57 YGSLT
+57 
-62 VGGLFGQYQRWM
+62 
-74 GLNNAD
+74 
-80 VAWLE
+80 
-85 AVGRAFAAAGGSGS
+85 
-99 VILADVALEAGLR
+99 
-112 AAGVSVTRADIQVSS
+112 
-127 PTLSGIDPAT
+127 
-137 GYIEDPVNSAT
+137 
-148 GNFVLPE
+148 
-155 TDVVFGGP
+155 
-163 SQGLAI
+163 
-169 SRMYNS
+169 
-175 TLAAAYDEPEAC
+175 
-187 GVLGPGWSTI
+187 
-197 LDQRLIVTDEQ
+197 
-208 ARWVRDD
+208 
-215 GREIVF
+215 
-221 PLTGRNGASGSPT
+221 
-234 AEGCHTVEGPWR
+234 
-246 AAQDNVWISRGDA
+246 
-259 ADLAG
+259 
-264 VQGATVAGP
+264 
-273 VWIVADNTGSRL
+273 
-285 IFTAEGAWVG
+285 
-295 STSGAGDGI
+295 
-304 WIERRDGMAISMHS
+304 
-318 EWGRSVDLFYAQGRL
+318 
-333 AKAVASDGR
+333 
-342 SVSYAYDSHGRLVE
+342 
-356 VTRPDGVHRYQWDG
+356 
-370 WLLSQVI
+370 
-377 DASGVAQCVNTFDE
+377 
-391 AGRIRT
+391 
-397 QRDATGHL
+397 
-405 TRFTYL
+405 
-411 PGGVTVADD
+411 
-420 GQGHHCNTWI
+420 
-430 SDARG
+430 
-435 RTVGI
+435 
-440 IDADGQRTSML
+440 
-451 YDRYGNLVSATDR
+451 
-464 AGKVIRHTYDGR
+464 
-476 GHCARTTLPTGGV
+476 
-489 IDYGWDEADRLTTIS
+489 
-504 SGGTLRVRLDYQG
+504 
-517 TERTPVRLAD
+517 
-527 AHATTL
+527 
-533 TMSWNRGLLR
+533 
-543 QLVDATGASISVDYD
+543 
-558 EYGQVMAITNGVGAT
+558 
-573 WRFNHDEAGQISQI
+573 
-587 LTPLGYRTELAY
+587 
-599 DEAGRL
+599 
-605 VERTDPDG
+605 
-613 ACWSYDYDDAG
+613 
-624 RLEASTAPDGGCTR
+624 
-638 YAWGPDGQITTVT
+638 
-651 DPTGAT
+651 
-657 TTLSYDEVGNLTG
+657 
-670 IGLPDGASWGFLR
+670 
-683 DAMARLCAVKDPDG
+683 MARLCGVKDPDG
-697 AHWHASYNIIG
+697 AHWRASYNIIG
-708 ELTSLTDPTGV
+708 ELTSLTDPPGV

-748 GRIVSSTDVF
+748 GRIVSRTDVF
-758 GAMSRIDYNTAG
+758 GATSSIDYNTAG
-770 LPAVLTDPSGA
+770 LPAVLTDPLGA
-781 LTRFDYDRVGHLSAI
+781 PTRFDYDQVGHLSAI
-796 TSPSGLQERYSYDAA
+796 TSPTGLQERYSYDAA

-840 PTGVTAKY
+840 PTGVATEY
-848 SWDPVGRLIETRAG
+848 SWDPVGRLVETRAG

-947 GTHHY
+947 GTHRY

-1031 DGDGKVIGR
+1031 DGDGKVISR
-1040 HHWDWDSEG
+1040 HRWDWDGEG

-1180 TTFTWDQEGHLTQ
+1180 TTFAWDQEGHLAQ
-1193 TCTRANGHATAT
+1193 TCTRAHGHATAT

-1216 SATSPDGQEERYSWD
+1216 SATSSDGQEERYSWD
-1231 GRGWLSGITT
+1231 GRGWLSDITT
-1241 DSTTLSTHVD
+1241 DATTVSTHVD
-1251 ALGRASRITTGDQQV
+1251 ALGRASRITTKGQQV

-1277 TSIDGHSVLPLP
+1277 TSIDGRPVLPLP

-1316 YQPATATIEGVP
+1316 YQPTTVAIEGVP
-1328 ETIRMAGNTLVVDG
+1328 ETIRMAGNALVVDG
-1342 HPWWGRASTTQLPP
+1342 HPWWERASTTQLPP
-1356 PSCLLTR
+1356 PFCLLTR

>member
-1 MSDTSGVG
+1 
-9 DYQNPV
+9 
-15 KFDFAV
+15 
-21 PVNLTGGAR
+21 
-30 LIHGANRGLM
+30 
-40 PASALEALYE
+40 
-50 HFCASCQ
+50 
-57 YGSLT
+57 
-62 VGGLFGQYQRWM
+62 
-74 GLNNAD
+74 
-80 VAWLE
+80 
-85 AVGRAFAAAGGSGS
+85 
-99 VILADVALEAGLR
+99 
-112 AAGVSVTRADIQVSS
+112 
-127 PTLSGIDPAT
+127 
-137 GYIEDPVNSAT
+137 
-148 GNFVLPE
+148 
-155 TDVVFGGP
+155 
-163 SQGLAI
+163 
-169 SRMYNS
+169 
-175 TLAAAYDEPEAC
+175 
-187 GVLGPGWSTI
+187 
-197 LDQRLIVTDEQ
+197 
-208 ARWVRDD
+208 
-215 GREIVF
+215 
-221 PLTGRNGASGSPT
+221 
-234 AEGCHTVEGPWR
+234 
-246 AAQDNVWISRGDA
+246 
-259 ADLAG
+259 
-264 VQGATVAGP
+264 
-273 VWIVADNTGSRL
+273 
-285 IFTAEGAWVG
+285 
-295 STSGAGDGI
+295 
-304 WIERRDGMAISMHS
+304 
-318 EWGRSVDLFYAQGRL
+318 
-333 AKAVASDGR
+333 
-342 SVSYAYDSHGRLVE
+342 
-356 VTRPDGVHRYQWDG
+356 
-370 WLLSQVI
+370 
-377 DASGVAQCVNTFDE
+377 
-391 AGRIRT
+391 
-397 QRDATGHL
+397 
-405 TRFTYL
+405 
-411 PGGVTVADD
+411 
-420 GQGHHCNTWI
+420 
-430 SDARG
+430 
-435 RTVGI
+435 
-440 IDADGQRTSML
+440 
-451 YDRYGNLVSATDR
+451 
-464 AGKVIRHTYDGR
+464 
-476 GHCARTTLPTGGV
+476 
-489 IDYGWDEADRLTTIS
+489 
-504 SGGTLRVRLDYQG
+504 
-517 TERTPVRLAD
+517 
-527 AHATTL
+527 
-533 TMSWNRGLLR
+533 
-543 QLVDATGASISVDYD
+543 
-558 EYGQVMAITNGVGAT
+558 
-573 WRFNHDEAGQISQI
+573 
-587 LTPLGYRTELAY
+587 
-599 DEAGRL
+599 
-605 VERTDPDG
+605 
-613 ACWSYDYDDAG
+613 
-624 RLEASTAPDGGCTR
+624 
-638 YAWGPDGQITTVT
+638 
-651 DPTGAT
+651 
-657 TTLSYDEVGNLTG
+657 
-670 IGLPDGASWGFLR
+670 
-683 DAMARLCAVKDPDG
+683 MARLCGVKDPDG
-697 AHWHASYNIIG
+697 AHWRASYNIIG
-708 ELTSLTDPTGV
+708 ELTSLTDPPGV

-748 GRIVSSTDVF
+748 GRIVSRTDVF
-758 GAMSRIDYNTAG
+758 GATSSIDYNTAG
-770 LPAVLTDPSGA
+770 LPAVLTDPLGA
-781 LTRFDYDRVGHLSAI
+781 PTRFDYDQVGHLSAI
-796 TSPSGLQERYSYDAA
+796 TSPTGLQERYSYDAA

-1180 TTFTWDQEGHLTQ
+1180 TTFAWDQEGHLAQ
-1193 TCTRANGHATAT
+1193 TCTRAHGHATAT

-1216 SATSPDGQEERYSWD
+1216 SATSSDGQEERYSWD
-1231 GRGWLSGITT
+1231 GRGWLSDITT
-1241 DSTTLSTHVD
+1241 DATTVSTHVD
-1251 ALGRASRITTGDQQV
+1251 ALGRASRITTKGQQV

-1277 TSIDGHSVLPLP
+1277 TSIDGRPVLPLP

-1316 YQPATATIEGVP
+1316 YQPTTVAIEGVP
-1328 ETIRMAGNTLVVDG
+1328 ETIRMAGNALVVDG

>member
-1 MSDTSGVG
+1 
-9 DYQNPV
+9 
-15 KFDFAV
+15 
-21 PVNLTGGAR
+21 
-30 LIHGANRGLM
+30 
-40 PASALEALYE
+40 
-50 HFCASCQ
+50 
-57 YGSLT
+57 
-62 VGGLFGQYQRWM
+62 
-74 GLNNAD
+74 
-80 VAWLE
+80 
-85 AVGRAFAAAGGSGS
+85 
-99 VILADVALEAGLR
+99 
-112 AAGVSVTRADIQVSS
+112 
-127 PTLSGIDPAT
+127 
-137 GYIEDPVNSAT
+137 
-148 GNFVLPE
+148 
-155 TDVVFGGP
+155 
-163 SQGLAI
+163 
-169 SRMYNS
+169 
-175 TLAAAYDEPEAC
+175 
-187 GVLGPGWSTI
+187 
-197 LDQRLIVTDEQ
+197 
-208 ARWVRDD
+208 
-215 GREIVF
+215 
-221 PLTGRNGASGSPT
+221 
-234 AEGCHTVEGPWR
+234 
-246 AAQDNVWISRGDA
+246 
-259 ADLAG
+259 
-264 VQGATVAGP
+264 
-273 VWIVADNTGSRL
+273 
-285 IFTAEGAWVG
+285 
-295 STSGAGDGI
+295 
-304 WIERRDGMAISMHS
+304 
-318 EWGRSVDLFYAQGRL
+318 
-333 AKAVASDGR
+333 
-342 SVSYAYDSHGRLVE
+342 
-356 VTRPDGVHRYQWDG
+356 
-370 WLLSQVI
+370 
-377 DASGVAQCVNTFDE
+377 
-391 AGRIRT
+391 
-397 QRDATGHL
+397 
-405 TRFTYL
+405 
-411 PGGVTVADD
+411 
-420 GQGHHCNTWI
+420 
-430 SDARG
+430 
-435 RTVGI
+435 
-440 IDADGQRTSML
+440 
-451 YDRYGNLVSATDR
+451 
-464 AGKVIRHTYDGR
+464 
-476 GHCARTTLPTGGV
+476 
-489 IDYGWDEADRLTTIS
+489 
-504 SGGTLRVRLDYQG
+504 
-517 TERTPVRLAD
+517 
-527 AHATTL
+527 
-533 TMSWNRGLLR
+533 
-543 QLVDATGASISVDYD
+543 
-558 EYGQVMAITNGVGAT
+558 
-573 WRFNHDEAGQISQI
+573 
-587 LTPLGYRTELAY
+587 
-599 DEAGRL
+599 
-605 VERTDPDG
+605 
-613 ACWSYDYDDAG
+613 
-624 RLEASTAPDGGCTR
+624 
-638 YAWGPDGQITTVT
+638 
-651 DPTGAT
+651 
-657 TTLSYDEVGNLTG
+657 
-670 IGLPDGASWGFLR
+670 
-683 DAMARLCAVKDPDG
+683 MARLCGVKDPDG
-697 AHWHASYNIIG
+697 AHWRASYNIIG
-708 ELTSLTDPTGV
+708 ELTSLTDPPGV

-748 GRIVSSTDVF
+748 GRIVSRTDVF
-758 GAMSRIDYNTAG
+758 GATSSIDYNTAG
-770 LPAVLTDPSGA
+770 LPAVLTDPLGA
-781 LTRFDYDRVGHLSAI
+781 PTRFDYDQVGHLSAI
-796 TSPSGLQERYSYDAA
+796 TSPTGLQERYSYDAA

-840 PTGVTAKY
+840 PTGVATEY
-848 SWDPVGRLIETRAG
+848 SWDPVGRLVETRAG

-883 VTGTRHFRY
+883 VTGTRNFRY

-947 GTHHY
+947 GTHRY

-1180 TTFTWDQEGHLTQ
+1180 TTFAWDQEGHLAQ
-1193 TCTRANGHATAT
+1193 TCTRAHGHATAT

-1216 SATSPDGQEERYSWD
+1216 SATSSDGQEERYSWD
-1231 GRGWLSGITT
+1231 GRGWLSDITT
-1241 DSTTLSTHVD
+1241 DATTVSTHVD
-1251 ALGRASRITTGDQQV
+1251 ALGRASRITTKGQQV

-1277 TSIDGHSVLPLP
+1277 TSIDGRPVLPLP

-1316 YQPATATIEGVP
+1316 YQPTTVAIEGVP
-1328 ETIRMAGNTLVVDG
+1328 ETIRMAGNALVVDG
-1342 HPWWGRASTTQLPP
+1342 HPWWERASTTQLPP
-1356 PSCLLTR
+1356 PFCLLTR

>member
-1 MSDTSGVG
+1 
-9 DYQNPV
+9 
-15 KFDFAV
+15 
-21 PVNLTGGAR
+21 
-30 LIHGANRGLM
+30 
-40 PASALEALYE
+40 
-50 HFCASCQ
+50 
-57 YGSLT
+57 
-62 VGGLFGQYQRWM
+62 
-74 GLNNAD
+74 
-80 VAWLE
+80 
-85 AVGRAFAAAGGSGS
+85 
-99 VILADVALEAGLR
+99 
-112 AAGVSVTRADIQVSS
+112 
-127 PTLSGIDPAT
+127 
-137 GYIEDPVNSAT
+137 
-148 GNFVLPE
+148 
-155 TDVVFGGP
+155 
-163 SQGLAI
+163 
-169 SRMYNS
+169 
-175 TLAAAYDEPEAC
+175 
-187 GVLGPGWSTI
+187 
-197 LDQRLIVTDEQ
+197 
-208 ARWVRDD
+208 
-215 GREIVF
+215 
-221 PLTGRNGASGSPT
+221 
-234 AEGCHTVEGPWR
+234 
-246 AAQDNVWISRGDA
+246 
-259 ADLAG
+259 
-264 VQGATVAGP
+264 
-273 VWIVADNTGSRL
+273 
-285 IFTAEGAWVG
+285 
-295 STSGAGDGI
+295 
-304 WIERRDGMAISMHS
+304 
-318 EWGRSVDLFYAQGRL
+318 
-333 AKAVASDGR
+333 
-342 SVSYAYDSHGRLVE
+342 
-356 VTRPDGVHRYQWDG
+356 
-370 WLLSQVI
+370 
-377 DASGVAQCVNTFDE
+377 
-391 AGRIRT
+391 
-397 QRDATGHL
+397 
-405 TRFTYL
+405 
-411 PGGVTVADD
+411 
-420 GQGHHCNTWI
+420 
-430 SDARG
+430 
-435 RTVGI
+435 
-440 IDADGQRTSML
+440 
-451 YDRYGNLVSATDR
+451 
-464 AGKVIRHTYDGR
+464 
-476 GHCARTTLPTGGV
+476 
-489 IDYGWDEADRLTTIS
+489 
-504 SGGTLRVRLDYQG
+504 
-517 TERTPVRLAD
+517 
-527 AHATTL
+527 
-533 TMSWNRGLLR
+533 
-543 QLVDATGASISVDYD
+543 
-558 EYGQVMAITNGVGAT
+558 
-573 WRFNHDEAGQISQI
+573 
-587 LTPLGYRTELAY
+587 
-599 DEAGRL
+599 
-605 VERTDPDG
+605 
-613 ACWSYDYDDAG
+613 
-624 RLEASTAPDGGCTR
+624 
-638 YAWGPDGQITTVT
+638 
-651 DPTGAT
+651 
-657 TTLSYDEVGNLTG
+657 
-670 IGLPDGASWGFLR
+670 
-683 DAMARLCAVKDPDG
+683 MARLCGVKDPDG
-697 AHWHASYNIIG
+697 AHWRASYNIIG
-708 ELTSLTDPTGV
+708 ELTSLTDPPGV

-748 GRIVSSTDVF
+748 GRIVSRTDVF
-758 GAMSRIDYNTAG
+758 GATSSIDYNTAG
-770 LPAVLTDPSGA
+770 LPAVLTDPLGA
-781 LTRFDYDRVGHLSAI
+781 PTRFDYDQVGHLSAI
-796 TSPSGLQERYSYDAA
+796 TSPTGLQERYSYDAA

-840 PTGVTAKY
+840 PTGVATEY
-848 SWDPVGRLIETRAG
+848 SWDPVGRLVETRAG

-883 VTGTRHFRY
+883 VTGTRNFRY

-947 GTHHY
+947 GTHRY

-1031 DGDGKVIGR
+1031 DGDGKVISR
-1040 HHWDWDSEG
+1040 HRWDWDGEG

-1122 VARDVQGRVT
+1122 VARDAQGRVT

-1147 AGSLISATGPCTQ
+1147 AGSLISATGPRTQ

-1180 TTFTWDQEGHLTQ
+1180 TTFAWDQEGHLAQ
-1193 TCTRANGHATAT
+1193 TCTRAHGHATAT

-1216 SATSPDGQEERYSWD
+1216 SATSSDGQEERYSWD
-1231 GRGWLSGITT
+1231 GRGWLSDITT
-1241 DSTTLSTHVD
+1241 DATTVSTHVD
-1251 ALGRASRITTGDQQV
+1251 ALGRASRITTKGQQV

-1277 TSIDGHSVLPLP
+1277 TSIDGRPVLPLP

-1316 YQPATATIEGVP
+1316 YQPTTVAIEGVP
-1328 ETIRMAGNTLVVDG
+1328 ETIRMAGNALVVDG
-1342 HPWWGRASTTQLPP
+1342 HPWWERASTTQLPP
-1356 PSCLLTR
+1356 PFCLLTR

>member
-1 MSDTSGVG
+1 
-9 DYQNPV
+9 
-15 KFDFAV
+15 
-21 PVNLTGGAR
+21 
-30 LIHGANRGLM
+30 
-40 PASALEALYE
+40 
-50 HFCASCQ
+50 
-57 YGSLT
+57 
-62 VGGLFGQYQRWM
+62 
-74 GLNNAD
+74 
-80 VAWLE
+80 
-85 AVGRAFAAAGGSGS
+85 
-99 VILADVALEAGLR
+99 
-112 AAGVSVTRADIQVSS
+112 
-127 PTLSGIDPAT
+127 
-137 GYIEDPVNSAT
+137 
-148 GNFVLPE
+148 
-155 TDVVFGGP
+155 
-163 SQGLAI
+163 
-169 SRMYNS
+169 
-175 TLAAAYDEPEAC
+175 
-187 GVLGPGWSTI
+187 
-197 LDQRLIVTDEQ
+197 
-208 ARWVRDD
+208 
-215 GREIVF
+215 
-221 PLTGRNGASGSPT
+221 
-234 AEGCHTVEGPWR
+234 
-246 AAQDNVWISRGDA
+246 
-259 ADLAG
+259 
-264 VQGATVAGP
+264 
-273 VWIVADNTGSRL
+273 
-285 IFTAEGAWVG
+285 
-295 STSGAGDGI
+295 
-304 WIERRDGMAISMHS
+304 
-318 EWGRSVDLFYAQGRL
+318 
-333 AKAVASDGR
+333 
-342 SVSYAYDSHGRLVE
+342 
-356 VTRPDGVHRYQWDG
+356 
-370 WLLSQVI
+370 
-377 DASGVAQCVNTFDE
+377 
-391 AGRIRT
+391 
-397 QRDATGHL
+397 
-405 TRFTYL
+405 
-411 PGGVTVADD
+411 
-420 GQGHHCNTWI
+420 
-430 SDARG
+430 
-435 RTVGI
+435 
-440 IDADGQRTSML
+440 
-451 YDRYGNLVSATDR
+451 
-464 AGKVIRHTYDGR
+464 
-476 GHCARTTLPTGGV
+476 
-489 IDYGWDEADRLTTIS
+489 
-504 SGGTLRVRLDYQG
+504 
-517 TERTPVRLAD
+517 
-527 AHATTL
+527 
-533 TMSWNRGLLR
+533 
-543 QLVDATGASISVDYD
+543 
-558 EYGQVMAITNGVGAT
+558 
-573 WRFNHDEAGQISQI
+573 
-587 LTPLGYRTELAY
+587 
-599 DEAGRL
+599 
-605 VERTDPDG
+605 
-613 ACWSYDYDDAG
+613 
-624 RLEASTAPDGGCTR
+624 
-638 YAWGPDGQITTVT
+638 
-651 DPTGAT
+651 
-657 TTLSYDEVGNLTG
+657 
-670 IGLPDGASWGFLR
+670 
-683 DAMARLCAVKDPDG
+683 MARLCGVKDPDG
-697 AHWHASYNIIG
+697 AHWRASYNIIG
-708 ELTSLTDPTGV
+708 ELTSLTDPPGV

-748 GRIVSSTDVF
+748 GRIVSRTDVF
-758 GAMSRIDYNTAG
+758 GATSSIDYNTAG
-770 LPAVLTDPSGA
+770 LPAVLTDPLGA
-781 LTRFDYDRVGHLSAI
+781 PTRFDYDQVGHLSAI
-796 TSPSGLQERYSYDAA
+796 TSPTGLQERYSYDAA

-1122 VARDVQGRVT
+1122 VARDAQGRVT

-1147 AGSLISATGPCTQ
+1147 AGSLISATGPRTQ
-1160 HTWTHDAYG
+1160 HNWTHDAYG

-1180 TTFTWDQEGHLTQ
+1180 TTFAWDQEGHLAQ
-1193 TCTRANGHATAT
+1193 TCTRAHGHATAT

-1216 SATSPDGQEERYSWD
+1216 SATSSDGQEERYSWD
-1231 GRGWLSGITT
+1231 GRGWLSDITT
-1241 DSTTLSTHVD
+1241 DATTVSTHVD
-1251 ALGRASRITTGDQQV
+1251 ALGRASRITTKGQQV

-1277 TSIDGHSVLPLP
+1277 TSIDGRPVLPLP

-1316 YQPATATIEGVP
+1316 YQPTTVAIEGVP
-1328 ETIRMAGNTLVVDG
+1328 ETIRMAGNALVVDG
-1342 HPWWGRASTTQLPP
+1342 HPWWERASTTQLPP
-1356 PSCLLTR
+1356 PFCLLTR

>member
-1 MSDTSGVG
+1 
-9 DYQNPV
+9 
-15 KFDFAV
+15 
-21 PVNLTGGAR
+21 
-30 LIHGANRGLM
+30 M

-74 GLNNAD
+74 GLNDAD

-175 TLAAAYDEPEAC
+175 TLAAAYDEPETC

-197 LDQRLIVTDEQ
+197 LDQRLIIDDEQ
-208 ARWVRDD
+208 VRWVRDD

-221 PLTGRNGASGSPT
+221 PLTDHDGANGSAA
-234 AEGCHTVEGPWR
+234 AEGCHTVAGPWR
-246 AAQDNVWISRGDA
+246 AIQDNVWISRGDA
-259 ADLAG
+259 ADPA
-264 VQGATVAGP
+264 VQAADVAGP
-273 VWIVADNTGSRL
+273 VWIVADNTGSRWV
-285 IFTAEGAWVG
+285 FTTEGAWVASG
-295 STSGAGDGI
+295 TGAGDGV
-304 WIERRDGMAISMHS
+304 WIERHDGVITSMHS

-342 SVSYAYDSHGRLVE
+342 SVSYAYDSQGRLVE
-356 VTRPDGVHRYQWDG
+356 VTRPDGVHHYQWDG

-377 DASGVAQCVNTFDE
+377 DASGVAQCVNTFD
-391 AGRIRT
+391 ALGRIRT

-420 GQGHHCNTWI
+420 GQGHHSNTWI

-440 IDADGQRTSML
+440 IDADGQRTSMR
-451 YDRYGNLVSATDR
+451 YDRYGNLVGATDR
-464 AGKVIRHTYDGR
+464 AGKVIRHTYNER
-476 GHCARTTLPTGGV
+476 GHRTRTTLPTGGV

-504 SGGTLRVRLDYQG
+504 TAGTLRVRLDYDG
-517 TERTPVRLAD
+517 TQLTPVRLAD
-527 AHATTL
+527 PQGTTV
-533 TMSWNRGLLR
+533 TMSWDRGLLR
-543 QLVDATGASISVDYD
+543 HLADATGASISVDYD
-558 EYGQVMAITNGVGAT
+558 EYGQIVAITNGVGAT
-573 WRFNHDEAGQISQI
+573 WQISHDEAGQISQI
-587 LTPLGYRTELAY
+587 LTPLGYRTEVTH
-599 DEAGRL
+599 DQAGRL
-605 VERTDPDG
+605 VERIDPDG
-613 ACWSYDYDDAG
+613 ACWRYSYDEAG
-624 RLEASTAPDGGCTR
+624 HLETATAPDGGCTR
-638 YAWGPDGQITTVT
+638 YTWGPDGQITTIT

-657 TTLSYDEVGNLTG
+657 TTLSYDEVGDLAG

-683 DAMARLCAVKDPDG
+683 DAMARLCGVKDPDG
-697 AHWHASYNIIG
+697 AHWRASYNIIG

-733 NAAGRVIAADQFDDY
+733 NAAGRVIAANQFDDY
-748 GRIVSSTDVF
+748 GRIVSRTDVF
-758 GAMSRIDYNTAG
+758 GATSSIDYNTAG
-770 LPAVLTDPSGA
+770 LPAVLTDPLGA
-781 LTRFDYDRVGHLSAI
+781 PTQFDYDRVGHLSAI
-796 TSPSGLQERYSYDAA
+796 TSPTGLQERYSYDAA

-840 PTGVTAKY
+840 PTGVTTEY
-848 SWDPVGRLIETRAG
+848 SWDPVGRLVETRAG
-862 EVVTFTADY
+862 EVVTFTTDY

-883 VTGTRHFRY
+883 VAGNRHFRY
-892 NTAGRLITAVD
+892 NTAGRLVSAVD

-917 RLVTTTNA
+917 RLVTATTGTDA
-925 AALTTYRYNQLDQ
+925 ISTYRYNQLDQ
-938 IVESTDPAG
+938 IVESTDPTG
-947 GTHHY
+947 GTHRY

-1122 VARDVQGRVT
+1122 VARDAQGRVT

-1147 AGSLISATGPCTQ
+1147 AGSLISATGPRAQ

-1193 TCTRANGHATAT
+1193 TCTRAHGHATAT
-1205 QYRYDA
+1205 QYGYDA
-1211 AGRRV
+1211 AGRRI

-1231 GRGWLSGITT
+1231 RRGCLSGITT
-1241 DSTTLSTHVD
+1241 DATTVSTHVD
-1251 ALGRASRITTGDQQV
+1251 ALGCASRITTKGQQV
-1266 RVDWDLVTGAP
+1266 LVDWDLVTGAP
-1277 TSIDGHSVLPLP
+1277 TSIDGHPVLPLP

-1316 YQPATATIEGVP
+1316 YEPTTVAIEGVP
-1328 ETIRMAGNTLVVDG
+1328 ETIRMAGNALVV
-1342 HPWWGRASTTQLPP
+1342 
-1356 PSCLLTR
+1356 

>member
-1 MSDTSGVG
+1 
-9 DYQNPV
+9 
-15 KFDFAV
+15 
-21 PVNLTGGAR
+21 
-30 LIHGANRGLM
+30 
-40 PASALEALYE
+40 
-50 HFCASCQ
+50 
-57 YGSLT
+57 
-62 VGGLFGQYQRWM
+62 
-74 GLNNAD
+74 
-80 VAWLE
+80 
-85 AVGRAFAAAGGSGS
+85 
-99 VILADVALEAGLR
+99 
-112 AAGVSVTRADIQVSS
+112 
-127 PTLSGIDPAT
+127 
-137 GYIEDPVNSAT
+137 
-148 GNFVLPE
+148 
-155 TDVVFGGP
+155 
-163 SQGLAI
+163 
-169 SRMYNS
+169 
-175 TLAAAYDEPEAC
+175 
-187 GVLGPGWSTI
+187 
-197 LDQRLIVTDEQ
+197 
-208 ARWVRDD
+208 
-215 GREIVF
+215 
-221 PLTGRNGASGSPT
+221 
-234 AEGCHTVEGPWR
+234 
-246 AAQDNVWISRGDA
+246 
-259 ADLAG
+259 
-264 VQGATVAGP
+264 
-273 VWIVADNTGSRL
+273 
-285 IFTAEGAWVG
+285 
-295 STSGAGDGI
+295 
-304 WIERRDGMAISMHS
+304 
-318 EWGRSVDLFYAQGRL
+318 
-333 AKAVASDGR
+333 
-342 SVSYAYDSHGRLVE
+342 
-356 VTRPDGVHRYQWDG
+356 
-370 WLLSQVI
+370 
-377 DASGVAQCVNTFDE
+377 
-391 AGRIRT
+391 
-397 QRDATGHL
+397 
-405 TRFTYL
+405 
-411 PGGVTVADD
+411 
-420 GQGHHCNTWI
+420 
-430 SDARG
+430 
-435 RTVGI
+435 
-440 IDADGQRTSML
+440 
-451 YDRYGNLVSATDR
+451 
-464 AGKVIRHTYDGR
+464 
-476 GHCARTTLPTGGV
+476 
-489 IDYGWDEADRLTTIS
+489 
-504 SGGTLRVRLDYQG
+504 
-517 TERTPVRLAD
+517 
-527 AHATTL
+527 
-533 TMSWNRGLLR
+533 
-543 QLVDATGASISVDYD
+543 
-558 EYGQVMAITNGVGAT
+558 
-573 WRFNHDEAGQISQI
+573 
-587 LTPLGYRTELAY
+587 
-599 DEAGRL
+599 
-605 VERTDPDG
+605 
-613 ACWSYDYDDAG
+613 
-624 RLEASTAPDGGCTR
+624 
-638 YAWGPDGQITTVT
+638 
-651 DPTGAT
+651 
-657 TTLSYDEVGNLTG
+657 
-670 IGLPDGASWGFLR
+670 
-683 DAMARLCAVKDPDG
+683 MARLCGVKDPDG
-697 AHWHASYNIIG
+697 AHWRASYNIIG
-708 ELTSLTDPTGV
+708 ELTSLTDPPGV

-748 GRIVSSTDVF
+748 GRIVSRTDVF
-758 GAMSRIDYNTAG
+758 GATSSIDYNTAG
-770 LPAVLTDPSGA
+770 LPAVLTDPLGA
-781 LTRFDYDRVGHLSAI
+781 PTRFDYDQVGHLSAI
-796 TSPSGLQERYSYDAA
+796 TSPTGLQERYSYDAA

-1031 DGDGKVIGR
+1031 DGDGKVISR

-1147 AGSLISATGPCTQ
+1147 AGSLISATGPRTQ
-1160 HTWTHDAYG
+1160 HNWTHDAYG

-1180 TTFTWDQEGHLTQ
+1180 TTFAWDQEGHLAQ
-1193 TCTRANGHATAT
+1193 TCTRAHGHATAT

-1216 SATSPDGQEERYSWD
+1216 SATSSDGQEERYSWD
-1231 GRGWLSGITT
+1231 GRGWLSDITT
-1241 DSTTLSTHVD
+1241 DATTVSTHVD
-1251 ALGRASRITTGDQQV
+1251 ALGRASRITTKGQQV

-1277 TSIDGHSVLPLP
+1277 TSIDGRPVLPLP

-1316 YQPATATIEGVP
+1316 YQPTTVAIEGVP
-1328 ETIRMAGNTLVVDG
+1328 ETIRMAGNALVVDG
-1342 HPWWGRASTTQLPP
+1342 HPWWERASTTQLPP
-1356 PSCLLTR
+1356 PFCLLTR

>member
-1 MSDTSGVG
+1 
-9 DYQNPV
+9 
-15 KFDFAV
+15 
-21 PVNLTGGAR
+21 
-30 LIHGANRGLM
+30 
-40 PASALEALYE
+40 
-50 HFCASCQ
+50 
-57 YGSLT
+57 
-62 VGGLFGQYQRWM
+62 
-74 GLNNAD
+74 
-80 VAWLE
+80 
-85 AVGRAFAAAGGSGS
+85 
-99 VILADVALEAGLR
+99 
-112 AAGVSVTRADIQVSS
+112 
-127 PTLSGIDPAT
+127 
-137 GYIEDPVNSAT
+137 
-148 GNFVLPE
+148 
-155 TDVVFGGP
+155 
-163 SQGLAI
+163 
-169 SRMYNS
+169 
-175 TLAAAYDEPEAC
+175 
-187 GVLGPGWSTI
+187 
-197 LDQRLIVTDEQ
+197 
-208 ARWVRDD
+208 
-215 GREIVF
+215 
-221 PLTGRNGASGSPT
+221 
-234 AEGCHTVEGPWR
+234 
-246 AAQDNVWISRGDA
+246 
-259 ADLAG
+259 
-264 VQGATVAGP
+264 
-273 VWIVADNTGSRL
+273 
-285 IFTAEGAWVG
+285 
-295 STSGAGDGI
+295 
-304 WIERRDGMAISMHS
+304 
-318 EWGRSVDLFYAQGRL
+318 
-333 AKAVASDGR
+333 
-342 SVSYAYDSHGRLVE
+342 
-356 VTRPDGVHRYQWDG
+356 
-370 WLLSQVI
+370 
-377 DASGVAQCVNTFDE
+377 
-391 AGRIRT
+391 
-397 QRDATGHL
+397 
-405 TRFTYL
+405 
-411 PGGVTVADD
+411 
-420 GQGHHCNTWI
+420 
-430 SDARG
+430 
-435 RTVGI
+435 
-440 IDADGQRTSML
+440 
-451 YDRYGNLVSATDR
+451 
-464 AGKVIRHTYDGR
+464 
-476 GHCARTTLPTGGV
+476 
-489 IDYGWDEADRLTTIS
+489 
-504 SGGTLRVRLDYQG
+504 
-517 TERTPVRLAD
+517 
-527 AHATTL
+527 
-533 TMSWNRGLLR
+533 
-543 QLVDATGASISVDYD
+543 
-558 EYGQVMAITNGVGAT
+558 
-573 WRFNHDEAGQISQI
+573 
-587 LTPLGYRTELAY
+587 
-599 DEAGRL
+599 
-605 VERTDPDG
+605 
-613 ACWSYDYDDAG
+613 
-624 RLEASTAPDGGCTR
+624 
-638 YAWGPDGQITTVT
+638 
-651 DPTGAT
+651 
-657 TTLSYDEVGNLTG
+657 
-670 IGLPDGASWGFLR
+670 
-683 DAMARLCAVKDPDG
+683 MARLCGVKDPDG
-697 AHWHASYNIIG
+697 AHWRASYNIIG
-708 ELTSLTDPTGV
+708 ELTSLTDPPGV

-748 GRIVSSTDVF
+748 GRIVSRTDVF
-758 GAMSRIDYNTAG
+758 GATSSIDYNTAG
-770 LPAVLTDPSGA
+770 LPAVLTDPLGA
-781 LTRFDYDRVGHLSAI
+781 PTRFDYDQVGHLSAI
-796 TSPSGLQERYSYDAA
+796 TSPTGLQERYSYDAA

-947 GTHHY
+947 GTHRY

-1031 DGDGKVIGR
+1031 DGDGKVISR
-1040 HHWDWDSEG
+1040 HRWDWDGEG

-1122 VARDVQGRVT
+1122 VARDAQGRVT

-1180 TTFTWDQEGHLTQ
+1180 TTFAWDQEGHLAQ
-1193 TCTRANGHATAT
+1193 TCTRAHGHATAT

-1241 DSTTLSTHVD
+1241 DATTVSTHVD
-1251 ALGRASRITTGDQQV
+1251 ALGRASRITTKGQQV

-1277 TSIDGHSVLPLP
+1277 TSIDGRPVLPLP

-1316 YQPATATIEGVP
+1316 YQPTTVAIEGVP
-1328 ETIRMAGNTLVVDG
+1328 ETIRMAGNALVVDG

>member
-1 MSDTSGVG
+1 
-9 DYQNPV
+9 
-15 KFDFAV
+15 
-21 PVNLTGGAR
+21 
-30 LIHGANRGLM
+30 
-40 PASALEALYE
+40 
-50 HFCASCQ
+50 
-57 YGSLT
+57 
-62 VGGLFGQYQRWM
+62 
-74 GLNNAD
+74 
-80 VAWLE
+80 
-85 AVGRAFAAAGGSGS
+85 
-99 VILADVALEAGLR
+99 
-112 AAGVSVTRADIQVSS
+112 
-127 PTLSGIDPAT
+127 
-137 GYIEDPVNSAT
+137 
-148 GNFVLPE
+148 
-155 TDVVFGGP
+155 
-163 SQGLAI
+163 
-169 SRMYNS
+169 
-175 TLAAAYDEPEAC
+175 
-187 GVLGPGWSTI
+187 
-197 LDQRLIVTDEQ
+197 
-208 ARWVRDD
+208 
-215 GREIVF
+215 
-221 PLTGRNGASGSPT
+221 
-234 AEGCHTVEGPWR
+234 
-246 AAQDNVWISRGDA
+246 
-259 ADLAG
+259 
-264 VQGATVAGP
+264 
-273 VWIVADNTGSRL
+273 
-285 IFTAEGAWVG
+285 
-295 STSGAGDGI
+295 
-304 WIERRDGMAISMHS
+304 
-318 EWGRSVDLFYAQGRL
+318 
-333 AKAVASDGR
+333 
-342 SVSYAYDSHGRLVE
+342 
-356 VTRPDGVHRYQWDG
+356 
-370 WLLSQVI
+370 
-377 DASGVAQCVNTFDE
+377 
-391 AGRIRT
+391 
-397 QRDATGHL
+397 
-405 TRFTYL
+405 
-411 PGGVTVADD
+411 
-420 GQGHHCNTWI
+420 
-430 SDARG
+430 
-435 RTVGI
+435 
-440 IDADGQRTSML
+440 
-451 YDRYGNLVSATDR
+451 
-464 AGKVIRHTYDGR
+464 
-476 GHCARTTLPTGGV
+476 
-489 IDYGWDEADRLTTIS
+489 
-504 SGGTLRVRLDYQG
+504 
-517 TERTPVRLAD
+517 
-527 AHATTL
+527 
-533 TMSWNRGLLR
+533 
-543 QLVDATGASISVDYD
+543 
-558 EYGQVMAITNGVGAT
+558 
-573 WRFNHDEAGQISQI
+573 
-587 LTPLGYRTELAY
+587 
-599 DEAGRL
+599 
-605 VERTDPDG
+605 
-613 ACWSYDYDDAG
+613 
-624 RLEASTAPDGGCTR
+624 
-638 YAWGPDGQITTVT
+638 
-651 DPTGAT
+651 
-657 TTLSYDEVGNLTG
+657 
-670 IGLPDGASWGFLR
+670 
-683 DAMARLCAVKDPDG
+683 MARLCGVKDPDG
-697 AHWHASYNIIG
+697 AHWRASYNIIG
-708 ELTSLTDPTGV
+708 ELTSLTDPPGV

-748 GRIVSSTDVF
+748 GRIVSRTDVF
-758 GAMSRIDYNTAG
+758 GATSSIDYNTAG
-770 LPAVLTDPSGA
+770 LPAVLTDPLGA
-781 LTRFDYDRVGHLSAI
+781 PTRFDYDQVGHLSAI
-796 TSPSGLQERYSYDAA
+796 TSPTGLQERYSYDAA

-840 PTGVTAKY
+840 PTGVATEY
-848 SWDPVGRLIETRAG
+848 SWDPVGRLVETRAG

-883 VTGTRHFRY
+883 VTGTRNFRY

-947 GTHHY
+947 GTHRY

-1122 VARDVQGRVT
+1122 VARDAQGRVT

-1147 AGSLISATGPCTQ
+1147 AGSLISATGPRTQ
-1160 HTWTHDAYG
+1160 HNWTHDAYG

-1180 TTFTWDQEGHLTQ
+1180 TTFAWDQEGHLAQ
-1193 TCTRANGHATAT
+1193 TCTRAHGHATAT

-1216 SATSPDGQEERYSWD
+1216 SATSSDGQEERYSWD
-1231 GRGWLSGITT
+1231 GRGWLSDITT
-1241 DSTTLSTHVD
+1241 DATTVSTHVD
-1251 ALGRASRITTGDQQV
+1251 ALGRASRITTKGQQV

-1277 TSIDGHSVLPLP
+1277 TSIDGRPVLPLP

-1316 YQPATATIEGVP
+1316 YQPTTVAIEGVP
-1328 ETIRMAGNTLVVDG
+1328 ETIRMAGNALVVDG
-1342 HPWWGRASTTQLPP
+1342 HPWWERASTTQLPP
-1356 PSCLLTR
+1356 PFCLLTR